1 MESDGTDKEVPRIF
15 RKPMGQI
22 VVLGKVNLTDEE
34 GNPIKHGPRITL
46 CGCGK
51 SGDLPFCD
59 GSHKS

>member
-1 MESDGTDKEVPRIF
+1 MESEKADKEVPRIF
-15 RKPMGQI
+15 RKTMGQI
-22 VVLGKVNLTDEE
+22 VVQGKVNLTDEE

-51 SGDLPFCD
+51 SRDLPFCD

>member
-22 VVLGKVNLTDEE
+22 VVQGKVNLTDEE

-51 SGDLPFCD
+51 
-59 GSHKS
+59 